1 MRLIS
6 CFLLLVISASVFAQD
21 NVTIS
26 GKIRDKET
34 GEELIGATVF
44 VEELK
49 TGAVA
54 DFDGF
59 YSITL
64 QSGYYTLRFNFI
76 GYEPVLKEVK
86 LLQNEHLNIVLSQS
100 SNQLAAVEVS
110 AFRNDENVKS
120 AEMGVIKLNAA
131 EMKTIP
137 VLFGESDVMKTLT
150 LMPGVA
156 TTGDGN
162 TGLYVRGGG
171 PDQNLILMDG
181 APLYNASH
189 LLGFF
194 SVFNGEALDDV
205 TLYKGGIP
213 ANYGGRISS
222 VLDVKL
228 RDGNKEKLTTSGGLG
243 LISSRLTLEGPLVKD
258 KSSFIISGRRT
269 YADQFLRFSKN
280 ETINNSIL
288 YFYDMNFKMDYKI
301 SEKDKIF
308 FSGYHGRDVFDYN
321 EMLSFDWGNTAGTL
335 RWNHIFNDKLLM
347 NTSLIYSKYDYSF
360 NIFID
365 ESEVTLFSGIEDV
378 NLKVDWDWFPN
389 DNNKVKFGIST
400 ILHDFS
406 MPSFRS
412 NIEDMESMDVPNKN
426 AIETGIYIQNEQK
439 LTERLS
445 VNYGLRYSIF
455 NLRGPGEVYDYDD
468 EVERVTDTTS
478 YKSDHIY
485 KSYGGLEPR
494 LSLVYL
500 LDEHSSVKMSY
511 NRGLQYLHL
520 LSNTSAGSPSDLWIP
535 VSNVIRPQI
544 GNQFST
550 GYFRNF
556 LDNMFETSVEVYY
569 KTMDNIVD
577 YKNGANILFNP
588 TIETELLFG
597 RGWAYGTEFFIKK
610 RVGAFTGWVGYTIS
624 RSMRQ
629 IEGINNDKAY
639 PQRYDRTHDLNIL
652 LSYAINPKWTLSGT
666 WIYATGNPVT
676 FPVGQYEYEGRL
688 VSFYTERNAHR
699 LPAYHRMDLS
709 ATYNPKKQGKRFHS
723 SWNFSIFNVY
733 ARENPFMITFR
744 ESEIN
749 PGRQEAVR
757 TALFRIVPSVTWNFK
772 F

>member
-6 CFLLLVISASVFAQD
+6 LYLLLVLSATTYAQD
-21 NVTIS
+21 FVTIS
-26 GKIRDKET
+26 GQIKDELT

-44 VEELK
+44 VQELK
-49 TGAVA
+49 SGAVA
-54 DFDGF
+54 DFNGF
-59 YSITL
+59 YSLSL
-64 QSGYYTLRFNFI
+64 QKGFYSLRFNFI
-76 GYEPVLKEVK
+76 GYEPIVKEIKVSQDENFDIGLSPSSEMLKV
-86 LLQNEHLNIVLSQS
+86 
-100 SNQLAAVEVS
+100 VEVT
-110 AFRNDENVKS
+110 AFRSDANVRS
-120 AEMGVIKLNAA
+120 TEMGVIRMNAA

-137 VLFGESDVMKTLT
+137 VLFGEADILKTLT

-156 TTGDGN
+156 TAGDGN

-171 PDQNLILMDG
+171 PDQNLILMDE

-194 SVFNGEALDDV
+194 SVFNSDALDDIK
-205 TLYKGGIP
+205 LYKGGIP

-228 RDGNKEKLTTSGGLG
+228 RDGNKEKFTTSGGLG

-269 YADQFLRFSKN
+269 YADQFLRFSKD
-280 ETINNSIL
+280 ERINSSIL
-288 YFYDMNFKMDYKI
+288 YFYDMNFKVDYKL
-301 SEKDKIF
+301 SEKDRIF
-308 FSGYHGRDVFDYN
+308 LSGYTGRDIFNYN
-321 EMLSFDWGNTAGTL
+321 KMLNFNWGNTAGTL

-360 NIFID
+360 NVFID
-365 ESEVTLFSGIEDV
+365 DSEVTLFSGIDDV
-378 NLKVDWDWFPN
+378 NLKADWDWFPN
-389 DNNKVKFGIST
+389 ENNKIKFGINS
-400 ILHDFS
+400 IFHNFS

-412 NIEDMESMDVPNKN
+412 TIEDMERMDTPSRNG
-426 AIETGIYIQNEQK
+426 IETGAYIQNEQK

-445 VNYGLRYSIF
+445 VSYGLRFSFF
-455 NLRGPGEVYDYDD
+455 NLRGPGEVYEFD
-468 EVERVTDTTS
+468 EQVERVVDTTS
-478 YKSDHIY
+478 YNPENIY
-485 KSYGGLEPR
+485 KSYGGFEPR
-494 LSLVYL
+494 LSMVYL
-500 LDEHSSVKMSY
+500 LNEQSSVKMSY
-511 NRGLQYLHL
+511 NRNLQYLHL

-535 VSNVIRPQI
+535 VSNIIKPQI
-544 GNQFST
+544 GNQFSA

-556 LDNMFETSVEVYY
+556 LDDMFETSIEAYY

-597 RGWAYGTEFFIKK
+597 KGWAYGTEFFIKK
-610 RVGAFTGWVGYTIS
+610 RVGSFTGWVGYTIS

-629 IEGINNDKAY
+629 IDGINNNKAY

-652 LSYAINPKWTLSGT
+652 LSYAISPKWTLSGT

-676 FPVGQYEYEGRL
+676 FPVGKYEYQGRM

-699 LPAYHRMDLS
+699 LPAYHRMDFS
-709 ATYNPKKQGKRFHS
+709 ATYEPKNTGKKFQS
-723 SWNFSIFNVY
+723 SWNFSVFNVY
-733 ARENPFMITFR
+733 GRENPFMISFR
-744 ESEIN
+744 ESETN

-757 TALFRIVPSVTWNFK
+757 TALFKIVPSVTWNFK